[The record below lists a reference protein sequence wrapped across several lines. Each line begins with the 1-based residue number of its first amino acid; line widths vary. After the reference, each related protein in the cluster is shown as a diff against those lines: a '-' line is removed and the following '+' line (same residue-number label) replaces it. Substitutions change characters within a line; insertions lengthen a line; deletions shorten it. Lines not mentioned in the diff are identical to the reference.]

1 MRFLSMEKRSV
12 RIEQR
17 FGVHVPAKSL
27 ALIYARNKVSYRKPK
42 KATRI
47 SEAHEARLM

>member
-12 RIEQR
+12 LIEQR
-17 FGVHVPAKSL
+17 YGVRVPAKSL
-27 ALIYARNKVSYRKPK
+27 ALIYSRNKVSYRKPK